1 MVEARTLKEGNYI
14 KIEGI
19 PCKITSKTS
28 GKTSKHG
35 GAKAVIVG
43 VGVFDGKKR
52 EWVGPVSASV
62 EVPMILKKKG
72 QVISVSGNSAQL
84 MDMESYE
91 MFDIAVPD
99 GMELTEGQEVG
110 YIDVEGKKALANR

>member
-14 KIEGI
+14 KINGE
-19 PCKITSKTS
+19 PCKIMSKTS

-35 GAKAVIVG
+35 GAKAVITA

-52 EWVGPVSASV
+52 EWVGPVSSNV
-62 EVPMILKKKG
+62 EVPMILKRKG
-72 QVISVSGNSAQL
+72 QVVSVQDGSAQI

-91 MFDIAVPD
+91 MFDLAVPKD
-99 GMELTEGQEVG
+99 RELKEGEEIA
-110 YIDVEGKKALANR
+110 YIEVEGKKALMGR